1 MTKHFLLGISLLPAL
16 LVMPAMAAA
25 PNTTD
30 TAFVFGDIT
39 AEAGTP
45 LDYMAVGGRRI
56 STDMV
61 GGKYRNDF
69 PNYSMIGRSL
79 DIPANS
85 NPLYPATTLYVG
97 PVNLTLRELTD
108 NDVFK
113 YNYQYPVAYDE
124 ETGQYVAI
132 SDPDTDVDLADWA
145 GVVWNDDD
153 VENKVAAKIGAGN
166 ALYTAPGVE
175 MFSRRDDNKAAGS
188 LSIAKTNAT
197 VDGTTVN
204 ANSISVTQGSTL
216 TVANKATALLDTANG
231 WYSVADQIAS
241 SGMTTLNAQ
250 TITVDGSTINL
261 DHVVVKENNIPVGIR
276 DAKLVINSETPTGIT
291 TIRNVA
297 SGYGAL
303 TVNGGGSL
311 DLGGAELNFTNNTS
325 TSHGAGLYYKDQSYG
340 SGTQHGTN
348 TAVLNATDITFSG
361 NEVLADATSGS
372 GAGVFLSGGKLSI
385 LGATNTF
392 TDNHMNSTS
401 IVSNRLYKT
410 GGGAVAN
417 QSYDLESGQY
427 GTAGS
432 AIDADMIIGKA
443 DGSSV
448 NMFTDNTSTTNGGA
462 VMNRAEKT
470 DGNATLTINGTTT
483 FDNNSADIN
492 GGAIYNLARNN
503 KTADVY
509 MNNGTYTFTANSA
522 TELGGAIYNEGTMQL
537 ANATFGRVDLTDP
550 QNPVSLG
557 NSAETGGAI
566 YNKGTLMFDNATTFA
581 NNSASNDSGDAFGGA
596 IENYYGDLTFNGAA
610 TFTNNSVSS
619 TGGAAQG
626 GALHNLSATTT
637 FNNGSTFVG
646 NTTSSNGAAIYNGLN
661 YQRAGIVNLNGNSL
675 FENNTASG
683 DNGIVF
689 NVANATVDNTIA
701 FANGNATFRDNT
713 GIALWNQDLVTF
725 TNMGNI
731 LFDHNT
737 NTATS
742 ASNSAISNGGTMTIN
757 AESFVVQNNTSGKGA
772 IGNTSPGSV
781 FTLNATNVDFTNN
794 TGGAIY
800 KENDSFTINA
810 TNTISFAGNTANKA
824 AAINNNGNYSQTT
837 LNASEIEF
845 TGNIDSGSYAGAIFN
860 SGDYVKLLADKVTFS
875 GNQANAT
882 TTVASD
888 MVKYGGGA
896 INNRGNKSSHQ
907 VTEIVVGKDE
917 NSIVSFENNT
927 SAMHGGAIHARA
939 EAAANGTTP
948 GDAGKVT
955 INGTA
960 TFSDNIAA
968 LNGGAISNSPVLG
981 TSIFIINGNSTFTGN
996 RATEGAGVYNSGDLT
1011 FNGTATF
1018 NSNIATDALN
1028 TDGIAQGGALFNS
1041 ASGEV
1046 LFKKLATFTGNQA
1059 ISNTEKTTVGGAIN
1073 NDGTVTFEKNAV
1085 FTNNTAVDGG
1095 AIFNIGTLTLTE
1107 ASSFQSNHATEGA
1120 ALYNA
1125 NGGTVSL
1132 TDATFRNNIATA
1144 AGGAIGNAGTI
1155 TLNGTNTFIGNTANG
1170 VANDILN
1177 RGTLTIASGTTTL
1190 SGGITGNGPS
1200 ATLNIAEGATLNIG
1214 TASVTQNTINLN
1226 GTMLATLRGGDNA
1239 QITASTAFNGDGE
1252 LKLAFD
1258 GEGLYHVFGGEV
1270 FAKENGIDLSSVVY
1284 DLTWSDDGRD
1294 VTASLKSV
1302 EDLAEENHLTTET
1315 AAAVINLT
1323 NSSSNVLNDLAVTI
1337 QEKLATGTEEARQ
1350 EVEQAQV
1357 AINPEKESVVQSVTS
1372 SVQNAVSSLAMSRLS
1387 MPMSGRNGGD
1397 AKVTGRGVWVNGIF
1411 NKAKQNDAFNGY
1423 TRGFAAGLDG
1433 TINNNLTIGAGYS
1446 FAHSD
1451 VDGSARN
1458 TEIESS
1464 SVFVYGQY
1472 RQKAW
1477 YVNGVANYT
1486 MADYSE
1492 QGTALGTPVTAD
1504 YDVKSYGANV
1514 ATGYRFAGG
1523 ITPELSLRYLHIDG
1537 SDYVNSLGI
1546 KNELKESD
1554 HLTAALGT
1562 KYAFRI
1568 KVTEAFRL
1576 RPELSY
1582 AVKYDMLSDKQ
1593 VATVTMPGLN
1603 SYALDGDRL
1612 SRIAGEFG
1620 IGLGARY
1627 KGLDVSLNYDIEA
1640 REDYTSQSGRMKF
1653 RYNF

>member
-1 MTKHFLLGISLLPAL
+1 MTKHFLLGISILPAL

-25 PNTTD
+25 PNTTEPV
-30 TAFVFGDIT
+30 FVFGDIT
-39 AEAGTP
+39 APAGAP
-45 LDYMAVGGRRI
+45 IDNMAVGGRR
-56 STDMV
+56 MNPWV

-69 PNYSMIGRSL
+69 PNYTMIGRSL
-79 DIPANS
+79 EIPANT
-85 NPLYPATTLYVG
+85 NPSYPATTLYVG

-108 NDVFK
+108 NDVFR

-145 GVVWNDDD
+145 GVVWNDSHDD
-153 VENKVAAKIGAGN
+153 IIDKVGDKIGDENAG
-166 ALYTAPGVE
+166 YTAPGVE
-175 MFSRRDDNKAAGS
+175 MFSRRDNTKTAGS

-216 TVANKATALLDTANG
+216 TVANKATDLLNTASSF
-231 WYSVADQIAS
+231 YSDADQIAS
-241 SGMTTLNAQ
+241 NGVTTLNAE
-250 TITVDGSTINL
+250 TITFDGSTINL
-261 DHVVVKENNIPVGIR
+261 NHVVVKENNIPVGVR

-291 TIRNVA
+291 TIQNVA

-311 DLGGAELNFTNNTS
+311 DLGGAELNFTDNTS

-340 SGTQHGTN
+340 SGAQHGTN

-361 NEVLADATSGS
+361 NEVLATATSGS
-372 GAGVFLSGGKLSI
+372 GAGIFLSGGKMSI

-392 TDNHMNSTS
+392 TDNHMNATA
-401 IVSNRLYKT
+401 IANNRLYKT
-410 GGGAVAN
+410 GGGAIAN
-417 QSYDLESGQY
+417 QAYDLESGQF
-427 GTAGS
+427 GTVGS

-448 NMFTDNTSTTNGGA
+448 NIFTDNTSTTNGGA
-462 VMNRAEKT
+462 IMNRAEKT

-492 GGAIYNLARNN
+492 GGAIYNLARDGKEANL
-503 KTADVY
+503 Y
-509 MNNGTYTFTANSA
+509 MNNGTYTFTNNSA
-522 TELGGAIYNEGTMQL
+522 TVNGGAIYNEGTMQL
-537 ANATFGRVDLTDP
+537 ANATFGGVDSTDP

-557 NSAETGGAI
+557 NSANKGGAI
-566 YNKGTLMFDNATTFA
+566 YNAGTMSLTGGSFVGNTAV
-581 NNSASNDSGDAFGGA
+581 ASGGA
-596 IENYYGDLTFNGAA
+596 IENKDVNSALTLTNVNFTDNSADWAGAVEVRGTVNITGGSFTGNTSNDGGGA
-610 TFTNNSVSS
+610 IYLATLANKGHKLTIDGTTFTNNGTVG
-619 TGGAAQG
+619 TDVDGGGAI
-626 GALHNLSATTT
+626 
-637 FNNGSTFVG
+637 GSFSDLV
-646 NTTSSNGAAIYNGLN
+646 L
-661 YQRAGIVNLNGNSL
+661 R
-675 FENNTASG
+675 
-683 DNGIVF
+683 
-689 NVANATVDNTIA
+689 
-701 FANGNATFRDNT
+701 NATFTGNYFGVENVNTTADGGGAIMMGSVSTNLIENTTFTDNT
-713 GIALWNQDLVTF
+713 SKLWGGAISMRDVNKGNNDDATLDMNNVTF
-725 TNMGNI
+725 T
-731 LFDHNT
+731 HNT
-737 NTATS
+737 A
-742 ASNSAISNGGTMTIN
+742 
-757 AESFVVQNNTSGKGA
+757 VY
-772 IGNTSPGSV
+772 
-781 FTLNATNVDFTNN
+781 
-794 TGGAIY
+794 GGAIY
-800 KENDSFTINA
+800 NTFHNDANDDGYVSVNGATFNNNIA
-810 TNTISFAGNTANKA
+810 TN
-824 AAINNNGNYSQTT
+824 
-837 LNASEIEF
+837 
-845 TGNIDSGSYAGAIFN
+845 
-860 SGDYVKLLADKVTFS
+860 
-875 GNQANAT
+875 
-882 TTVASD
+882 
-888 MVKYGGGA
+888 
-896 INNRGNKSSHQ
+896 
-907 VTEIVVGKDE
+907 
-917 NSIVSFENNT
+917 
-927 SAMHGGAIHARA
+927 
-939 EAAANGTTP
+939 
-948 GDAGKVT
+948 
-955 INGTA
+955 
-960 TFSDNIAA
+960 
-968 LNGGAISNSPVLG
+968 NGGAIYNSAAG
-981 TSIFIINGNSTFTGN
+981 TTDTVGGVMQLNNSTFTGN
-996 RATEGAGVYNSGDLT
+996 TAGGNGGALYNEGELT
-1011 FNGTATF
+1011 FDGSTRFTTNTA
-1018 NSNIATDALN
+1018 AL
-1028 TDGIAQGGALFNS
+1028 QGGALFNS
-1041 ASGEV
+1041 DSGEV

-1059 ISNTEKTTVGGAIN
+1059 TGTATTEGGAIN
-1073 NDGTVTFEKNAV
+1073 SAGTVTFEKNAV
-1085 FTNNTAVDGG
+1085 FTNNQADAGG
-1095 AIFNIGTLTLTE
+1095 AIVNNGGTLTLTE
-1107 ASSFQSNHATEGA
+1107 ASVFQSNHANLVGGA
-1120 ALYNA
+1120 LLN
-1125 NGGTVSL
+1125 NSGTVSL
-1132 TDATFRNNIATA
+1132 TDATFRNNSATA
-1144 AGGAIGNAGTI
+1144 AGGAIANDSGTI

-1170 VANDILN
+1170 HANDIDSH
-1177 RGTLTIASGTTTL
+1177 GTLNIASGTTTL
-1190 SGGITGNGPS
+1190 SGGITGGPS

-1214 TASVTQNTINLN
+1214 TASVAQNTINLN

-1239 QITASTAFNGDGE
+1239 QITATSAFNGDGE

-1284 DLTWSDDGRD
+1284 DLTWSADGKD

-1315 AAAVINLT
+1315 AATIVNLT
-1323 NSSSNVLNDLAVTI
+1323 SSTSDVLNDLSVTI

-1372 SVQNAVSSLAMSRLS
+1372 SVQNAVSSLAMSRMS
-1387 MPMSGRNGGD
+1387 MPMNGRNGGD
-1397 AKVTGRGVWVNGIF
+1397 AKMTGRGVWVNGIF

-1433 TINNNLTIGAGYS
+1433 TINNKWTIGAGYS

-1451 VDGSARN
+1451 VDGSARD

-1554 HLTAALGT
+1554 YLTASLGT

-1640 REDYTSQSGRMKF
+1640 REDYTSQTGRLKF

>member
-1 MTKHFLLGISLLPAL
+1 MTKHFLLGISILPAL

-39 AEAGTP
+39 AAAGTP

-56 STDMV
+56 STATS

-69 PNYSMIGRSL
+69 PNYSMIGRSFE
-79 DIPANS
+79 IPANS

-108 NDVFK
+108 NDVFR
-113 YNYQYPVAYDE
+113 YNYQYGVAYDE
-124 ETGQYVAI
+124 ETGQYVEIA
-132 SDPDTDVDLADWA
+132 DHDTDVDLADWA

-153 VENKVAAKIGAGN
+153 VEGKLTEKIGADN
-166 ALYTAPGVE
+166 ASYTTGGVE
-175 MFSRRDDNKAAGS
+175 MFSRRDNTKVAGS

-216 TVANKATALLDTANG
+216 TVANKATALLDTATR

-241 SGMTTLNAQ
+241 SGTTTLNAQ
-250 TITVDGSTINL
+250 TITFDGSTINL

-291 TIRNVA
+291 TIQNVA

-340 SGTQHGTN
+340 SGTQHGN
-348 TAVLNATDITFSG
+348 NIAVLTASDITFSG
-361 NEVLADATSGS
+361 NEVLASATSGS

-392 TDNHMNSTS
+392 TDNHMNATE
-401 IVSNRLYKT
+401 IANNRLYKT
-410 GGGAVAN
+410 GGGAIAN

-492 GGAIYNLARNN
+492 GGAIYNLARNG

-509 MNNGTYTFTANSA
+509 MNNGTYTFTENSA
-522 TELGGAIYNEGTMQL
+522 GEFGGAIYNEGTMQL
-537 ANATFGRVDLTDP
+537 ANATFGGVDSTDP

-557 NSAETGGAI
+557 NTALKGGAILNSGSLTLSGGSFTGNTATGTGKDAANKDMGGGAIYSDLSTSVTDIDNVRFVGNSANYIGGAVYVYSGTANINNSTFTDNSANWGGAIYTKARPADGQQISDLVINNSTFTNNSAKGVGAVGVMRKGIITNTTFTDNHATDSTDDGAGALFLGAESYTTLTGGSFVDNGSAAAGGAIGTRDFVQGNNVDAKLDINGTRFEHNIAATTGGAIDNYFYNDAANDGYVNVSNATFTLNGAANGGAI
-566 YNKGTLMFDNATTFA
+566 YNHK
-581 NNSASNDSGDAFGGA
+581 
-596 IENYYGDLTFNGAA
+596 AA
-610 TFTNNSVSS
+610 TQ
-619 TGGAAQG
+619 TG
-626 GALHNLSATTT
+626 NMYIS
-637 FNNGSTFVG
+637 GSTF
-646 NTTSSNGAAIYNGLN
+646 TS
-661 YQRAGIVNLNGNSL
+661 
-675 FENNTASG
+675 NTATAAG
-683 DNGIVF
+683 GAVYNEGEL
-689 NVANATVDNTIA
+689 
-701 FANGNATFRDNT
+701 TFDGSTR
-713 GIALWNQDLVTF
+713 F
-725 TNMGNI
+725 T
-731 LFDHNT
+731 T
-737 NTATS
+737 NTA
-742 ASNSAISNGGTMTIN
+742 
-757 AESFVVQNNTSGKGA
+757 
-772 IGNTSPGSV
+772 
-781 FTLNATNVDFTNN
+781 
-794 TGGAIY
+794 
-800 KENDSFTINA
+800 
-810 TNTISFAGNTANKA
+810 
-824 AAINNNGNYSQTT
+824 
-837 LNASEIEF
+837 
-845 TGNIDSGSYAGAIFN
+845 
-860 SGDYVKLLADKVTFS
+860 
-875 GNQANAT
+875 
-882 TTVASD
+882 
-888 MVKYGGGA
+888 
-896 INNRGNKSSHQ
+896 
-907 VTEIVVGKDE
+907 
-917 NSIVSFENNT
+917 
-927 SAMHGGAIHARA
+927 
-939 EAAANGTTP
+939 
-948 GDAGKVT
+948 
-955 INGTA
+955 
-960 TFSDNIAA
+960 A
-968 LNGGAISNSPVLG
+968 L
-981 TSIFIINGNSTFTGN
+981 
-996 RATEGAGVYNSGDLT
+996 
-1011 FNGTATF
+1011 
-1018 NSNIATDALN
+1018 
-1028 TDGIAQGGALFNS
+1028 QGGALFNS

-1046 LFKKLATFTGNQA
+1046 VFKKLATFTGNQA
-1059 ISNTEKTTVGGAIN
+1059 TGTATTEGGAIN
-1073 NDGTVTFEKNAV
+1073 NAGTVTFEKNAV
-1085 FTNNTAVDGG
+1085 FTNNQADFGG
-1095 AIFNIGTLTLTE
+1095 AIVNDGGTLTLTE
-1107 ASSFQSNHATEGA
+1107 ASVFQSNHANVIGGA
-1120 ALYNA
+1120 LFNDS
-1125 NGGTVSL
+1125 GTVNL
-1132 TDATFRNNIATA
+1132 TDATFRSNTA
-1144 AGGAIGNAGTI
+1144 VEGGAIANGGTI
-1155 TLNGTNTFIGNTANG
+1155 NLNGTNTFVGNTANG
-1170 VANDILN
+1170 HANDIAN
-1177 RGTLTIASGTTTL
+1177 VGTLNITTGGTTTL
-1190 SGGITGNGPS
+1190 NGGIIGSGI
-1200 ATLNIAEGATLNIG
+1200 LNIAEGATLNIG
-1214 TASVTQNTINLN
+1214 TASVAQNTINLN
-1226 GTMLATLRGGDNA
+1226 GTMLATLRSGDDA
-1239 QITASTAFNGDGE
+1239 QITATSAFNGDGE

-1258 GEGLYHVFGGEV
+1258 GEGLYHVFGNKV

-1302 EDLAEENHLTTET
+1302 EDLAEENHLTNET

-1337 QEKLATGTEEARQ
+1337 QEKLATGTDEDRQ
-1350 EVEQAQV
+1350 EVEHAQV

-1372 SVQNAVSSLAMSRLS
+1372 SVQNAVSSLAMSRMS
-1387 MPMSGRNGGD
+1387 MPMAGRNGGD

-1451 VDGSARN
+1451 VDGSARD

-1464 SVFVYGQY
+1464 SVFLYGQY

-1492 QGTALGTPVTAD
+1492 KGTALGTPVTAD

-1537 SDYVNSLGI
+1537 ADYVNSLGI

-1554 HLTAALGT
+1554 YLTAALGT

-1640 REDYTSQSGRMKF
+1640 REGYTSQSGRMKF